1 MKSAS
6 DFLSKFQKLTP
17 PNDALRR
24 AVSRAASEILG
35 TPVAKDKVRVQNSVA
50 YLDVSSVAKHKL
62 RTERRALLDLIY
74 EQLPKARDLV
84 RDVR

>member
-1 MKSAS
+1 MKSAG

-24 AVSRAASEILG
+24 AVARVVSEVLG
-35 TPVAKDKVRVQNSVA
+35 TTVPKEKVRIQNQVA
-50 YLDVSSVAKHKL
+50 FIDISSVAKHKL
-62 RTERRALLDLIY
+62 RLERRTLLDLLY
-74 EQLPKARDLV
+74 EALPKAKNLV